1 MAGFKGT
8 REAFAQALLDMAEE
22 NDKIMFVSISRDDD
36 HDAWLR
42 KLDRDKP
49 TWEQYVFDK
58 TSGDR
63 FMEAMTIRGIPR
75 FLIIGPDGR
84 FISTNAKRP
93 SDETI
98 DSTLN
103 AAIDSSR

>member
-1 MAGFKGT
+1 
-8 REAFAQALLDMAEE
+8 
-22 NDKIMFVSISRDDD
+22 
-36 HDAWLR
+36 
-42 KLDRDKP
+42 
-49 TWEQYVFDK
+49 
-58 TSGDR
+58 
-63 FMEAMTIRGIPR
+63 MTIRGIPR